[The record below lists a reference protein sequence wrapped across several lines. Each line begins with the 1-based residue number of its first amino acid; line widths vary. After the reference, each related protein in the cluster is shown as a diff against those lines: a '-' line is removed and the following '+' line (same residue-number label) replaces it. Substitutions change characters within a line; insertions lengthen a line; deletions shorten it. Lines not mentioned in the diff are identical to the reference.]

1 MKDSRRSLM
10 KQKLSLLKNP
20 KNLFQKLLK
29 AIQEKVQKQN
39 VTSLS
44 KILKRRSLPALF
56 LMRNR
61 YVLAVEVR

>member
-56 LMRNR
+56 LKKNR
-61 YVLAVEVR
+61 YVHAADQK

>member
-10 KQKLSLLKNP
+10 KQRLSILKKL
-20 KNLFQKLLK
+20 KNLFQRWLK

-56 LMRNR
+56 LKKNR
-61 YVLAVEVR
+61 YVHAVEVR

>member
-1 MKDSRRSLM
+1 MKDSNRSLTKLKLNM
-10 KQKLSLLKNP
+10 QKKLR
-20 KNLFQKLLK
+20 NLFQKLLK

-56 LMRNR
+56 LKKNR
-61 YVLAVEVR
+61 YVHAADQK

>member
-1 MKDSRRSLM
+1 MKDSNRSLTKLKLNM
-10 KQKLSLLKNP
+10 QKKLR
-20 KNLFQKLLK
+20 NLFQKLLK

-56 LMRNR
+56 LKKNR
-61 YVLAVEVR
+61 YVHAVEVR